1 MKNTNAQKKFTSIAD
16 AEHPFNEEFFE
27 NYSPDYEK
35 EHQEEYTEEDDL
47 SLEDIDFSD
56 LSGGDFKSHLKKLN
70 HKVTVRKKERLK
82 AQQKRNPPKK
92 KISTIRG
99 KGVHKLVAS
108 EFGKT
113 HNILVPSNREVIVE
127 GVSRFI
133 LSRDHDQDRG
143 IGYYEGRKLNNM
155 TLTFTN
161 NTAVDVPL
169 TLFDPSMPMDYL
181 WSNSI
186 NVNDLITIAGGQVK
200 YTNLLYNLLAN
211 PTMIVSAQIVVSGAN
226 TSGQLSQVMQFN
238 NQNIAG
244 LQAVEPIN
252 ISLALDLYQWQGGIL
267 NFEIMKQLHRP
278 FIPDGMDTISYTVL
292 AGNTVTLN
300 FFYKQV
306 QIKNMVYKEARAA
319 KNLL

>member
-1 MKNTNAQKKFTSIAD
+1 MKNTSAQKKFTSIAD

-27 NYSPDYEK
+27 NYSPDFEN
-35 EHQEEYTEEDDL
+35 EEEEYTEDDDM

-56 LSGGDFKSHLKKLN
+56 LTGGDFKSHLKKLN
-70 HKVTVRKKERLK
+70 HKVTVRKKERTK
-82 AQQKRNPPKK
+82 QQRKRNPLKK
-92 KISTIRG
+92 KITNING
-99 KGVHKLVAS
+99 KGVHKLVAK

-113 HNILVPSNREVIVE
+113 HNILVPSNREVIVQ
-127 GVSRFI
+127 GVSQFI
-133 LSRDHDQDRG
+133 LGRDHDQDKG
-143 IGYYEGRKLNNM
+143 IGYYQGRKLNNL

-161 NTAVDVPL
+161 NTAVDFPL
-169 TLFDPSMPMDYL
+169 TLFDPAFNMDYL

-186 NVNDLITIAGGQVK
+186 NVNDLITIAGGQIK
-200 YTNLLYNLLAN
+200 YTNMVTNLLAN
-211 PTMIVSAQIVVSGAN
+211 PTMVISAQIVVSGAN

-252 ISLALDLYQWQGGIL
+252 IGLALDLYQWQGGIL

-306 QIKNMVYKEARAA
+306 QIKRMVFEEARKA